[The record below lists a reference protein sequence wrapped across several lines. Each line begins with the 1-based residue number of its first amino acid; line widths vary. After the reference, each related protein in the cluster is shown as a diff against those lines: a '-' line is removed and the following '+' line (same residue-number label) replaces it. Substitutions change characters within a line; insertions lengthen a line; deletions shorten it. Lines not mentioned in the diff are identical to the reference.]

1 VLTRADLVEVG
12 EPFLMGDLEALEG
25 TPHTG
30 ASAEVSAEA
39 AVDPH
44 TADLEVQAEIHSTVV
59 PAAEQVVEYLT
70 EDPVV
75 QEETHHPEVQE
86 EVEIHSVVRAAA
98 TAGFLPQDFQ
108 KAEDSRAVEVEAE
121 VDPHLV
127 AEHQVHTHLASL
139 HLPMMRRSHANRI
152 SRSTPT
158 TSVLRIGPYGSA

>member
-1 VLTRADLVEVG
+1 VPTRAALVEVG
-12 EPFLMGDLEALEG
+12 EPFPMGDLEALEG
-25 TPHTG
+25 TLHT
-30 ASAEVSAEA
+30 EVSAEVLVEA
-39 AVDPH
+39 VVDPH
-44 TADLEVQAEIHSTVV
+44 TVDLEAQAEIHSTAVS
-59 PAAEQVVEYLT
+59 AAEQVAGYLT

-86 EVEIHSVVRAAA
+86 EVEIHSVVRAEV
-98 TAGFLPQDFQ
+98 TAGSLPQDFQ
-108 KAEDSRAVEVEAE
+108 EAAGSRAVEVEAE

-127 AEHQVHTHLASL
+127 VEHQVHTRLASL